1 MGLNIITSL
10 SFTFVVASQL
20 IHTRTHSLYP
30 FLSLS
35 LTHTHT
41 HKHTLSPT
49 IFHSL
54 IFYKSLLF
62 STIIPAL
69 YPSKKLQVMK
79 TSDRPWSKIISL
91 SLTWYVYEV
100 KFYNL
105 SQGAILGTRACQ
117 SLMSSSS
124 SSHSAPAMWSEV
136 NAKRRVLGLNP
147 GKKIQSAQWG
157 SITAIWIFWSGMLG
171 FMLCLLSKLSK

>member
-35 LTHTHT
+35 LSLSLTHTHT
-41 HKHTLSPT
+41 HKHKHTLSPT

-91 SLTWYVYEV
+91 SLSLHGT
-100 KFYNL
+100 FMRL
-105 SQGAILGTRACQ
+105 SFIICLKAQFLGQERVRVSCRHHPLRTLPLRCGLRSTRN
-117 SLMSSSS
+117 
-124 SSHSAPAMWSEV
+124 V
-136 NAKRRVLGLNP
+136 
-147 GKKIQSAQWG
+147 G
-157 SITAIWIFWSGMLG
+157 SWV
-171 FMLCLLSKLSK
+171 